1 MVSPGSPTVPPI
13 VDVEWLRERLADTAH
28 DVVVC
33 EVGSTMSRPDPEA
46 TFLGGHVPGARF
58 VSLEAVLSSAPDGI
72 EGRHPLATPFD
83 FARHLGALGVNDLA
97 TVVAYDRHRGSF
109 ASRLVWM
116 LRIIGQDA
124 ALLDGVWSDHL
135 EAGPTSF
142 EATQHAVTEWPTT
155 ALANARDVVDH
166 VRAGGVVI
174 DSRDAARYA
183 GEVEP
188 IDAVTGHI
196 PGAINLAFD
205 ENLDAHGRFRAIDD
219 LADRFAA
226 VASDDDPIVY
236 CGSGV
241 TACHNALA
249 LEHAGL
255 GLPRV
260 YVASWS
266 GWSAD
271 PDHEV
276 ATGPTP

>member
-1 MVSPGSPTVPPI
+1 MVASGSPAIPPI
-13 VDVEWLRERLADTAH
+13 VDVEWLRERLSD

-33 EVGSTMSRPDPEA
+33 EVGSAMSQPDPEA
-46 TFLGGHVPGARF
+46 TYLSGHVPGARF
-58 VSLEAVLSSAPDGI
+58 VSLEVVLSSAPDGI
-72 EGRHPLATPFD
+72 EGRHPLPTPSG
-83 FARHLGALGVNDLA
+83 FAHHLGALGVGDET

-116 LRIIGQDA
+116 LRILGNDA
-124 ALLDGVWSDHL
+124 ALLDGVWSDPL
-135 EAGPTSF
+135 EVGPTSF
-142 EATQHAVTEWPTT
+142 AATQRTVRDWPIA
-155 ALANARDVVDH
+155 ALANAQDVVEH

-174 DSRDAARYA
+174 DSRDRARYA

-188 IDAVTGHI
+188 IDVVAGHI
-196 PGAINLAFD
+196 PGAINLPFG
-205 ENLDAHGRFRAIDD
+205 ENLDAGGRFRAGED
-219 LADRFAA
+219 LADRFAG

-249 LEHAGL
+249 MEHAGL
-255 GLPRV
+255 ALPRV

-276 ATGPTP
+276 GTGL

>member
-1 MVSPGSPTVPPI
+1 MVAPGSPTLPPI
-13 VDVEWLRERLADTAH
+13 VDVEWLRERLSH

-33 EVGSTMSRPDPEA
+33 EVGSTMSRADPE
-46 TFLGGHVPGARF
+46 TTYLGGHVPGARF
-58 VSLEAVLSSAPDGI
+58 VSLEGVLSSAPDGI
-72 EGRHPLATPFD
+72 EGRHPLPTPSD
-83 FARHLGALGVNDLA
+83 FARHLGALGVGDET
-97 TVVAYDRHRGSF
+97 TVVAYDRSGGSL

-116 LRIIGQDA
+116 LRILGNDA
-124 ALLDGVWSDHL
+124 ALLDGIWSDPL
-135 EAGPTSF
+135 EVGPTSF
-142 EATQHAVTEWPTT
+142 AATQRTVRDWPIT
-155 ALANARDVVDH
+155 ALANAQEVVEH

-174 DSRDAARYA
+174 DSRDRARYA

-188 IDAVTGHI
+188 IDAVAGHI
-196 PGAINLAFD
+196 PGAINVPFG
-205 ENLDAHGRFRAIDD
+205 ENLDADGRFRAGED
-219 LADRFAA
+219 LAGRFADA
-226 VASDDDPIVY
+226 ASDDDPIVY

-249 LEHAGL
+249 MEHAGL

-276 ATGPTP
+276 GTGR